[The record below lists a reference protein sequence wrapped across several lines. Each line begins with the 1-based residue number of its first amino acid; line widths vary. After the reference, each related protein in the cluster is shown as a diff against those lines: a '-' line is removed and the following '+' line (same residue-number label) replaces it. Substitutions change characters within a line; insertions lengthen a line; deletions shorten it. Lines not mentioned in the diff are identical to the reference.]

1 MYPQEVFFETNG
13 VPRVVE
19 VAELKAAESA
29 PGKKPARERGDP
41 TRPGSV
47 SAPMSGVRH
56 ASLQSQCLSLQKRSG
71 HRYRLIWPCELT
83 IDIMIKRFLSTP
95 TTIEDGCNSL
105 REK

>member
-1 MYPQEVFFETNG
+1 MHDTLLPARLQASCPARSACLMLSQEVFFETNG

-47 SAPMSGVRH
+47 SAPMSGVSYLFLGPSACLFRSS
-56 ASLQSQCLSLQKRSG
+56 ADTAVGSFSLSPK
-71 HRYRLIWPCELT
+71 P
-83 IDIMIKRFLSTP
+83 
-95 TTIEDGCNSL
+95 
-105 REK
+105 